1 MYYNENT
8 TIFFN
13 GKFIKVKETP
23 ISIFNQTMH
32 YGNGVFEGI
41 RAYDTPKGVQ
51 IFKAKEHYD
60 RLHYSAKVM
69 YINLSYSSSELE
81 QISYKLL
88 EANNLKDAYIRPLV
102 YLGENMS
109 LTPTDEVNV
118 VIMAWEWGKYL
129 GDKLLNVML
138 SSFQRPN
145 PKSCF
150 VEAKVVGHYTNSI
163 LATTEAKSKG
173 FDEALLTDMNGF
185 VAEGPGANFFIEKNG
200 KLVTPPLGNILA
212 GITRQTVFE
221 IAKELH
227 FEIEERLF
235 TPEEI
240 YTADSAFFC
249 GTAAEVIGIASVN
262 EYQFP
267 LKWEDSVGALIQKKY
282 KRRVAFNE

>member
-13 GKFIKVKETP
+13 GEFIKVKEIP
-23 ISIFNQTMH
+23 VSIFNQTMH

-41 RAYDTPKGVQ
+41 RAYDTPNGVQ

-69 YINLSYSSSELE
+69 HINLSYSSSELE

-185 VAEGPGANFFIEKNG
+185 IAEGPGANFFIEKSG
-200 KLVTPPLGNILA
+200 KLITPPLGNILA

-235 TPEEI
+235 TLEEI

-267 LKWEDSVGALIQKKY
+267 LKWEDSIGAIIQKKY

>member
-60 RLHYSAKVM
+60 RLHYSATVM
-69 YINLSYSSSELE
+69 HINLSYSSSELE

-185 VAEGPGANFFIEKNG
+185 IAEGPGANFFIEKNG
-200 KLVTPPLGNILA
+200 NLVTPPLGNILA

-262 EYQFP
+262 EYKFP
-267 LKWEDSVGALIQKKY
+267 LKWEDSIGALIQIKY